1 MRHLHVPF
9 MLAALLALAACD
21 ASKPM
26 TTEQATA
33 AATAKG
39 IANGV
44 CPVMGNAV
52 DLSDPD
58 LVADYK
64 GQRIAFCCGP
74 CKPKFLKDPERYMKV
89 LRADPAKYGYHAP

>member
-1 MRHLHVPF
+1 MRRLHVAF
-9 MLAALLALAACD
+9 TLSALLALAACD

-44 CPVMGNAV
+44 CPVMGNPV
-52 DLSDPD
+52 DPTDPD
-58 LVADYK
+58 LVVDYK
-64 GQRIAFCCGP
+64 GQRIGFCCGP
-74 CKPKFLKDPERYMKV
+74 CRPKFLKDPEKYMKV
-89 LRADPAKYGYHAP
+89 LRDDPVKYGYHAP